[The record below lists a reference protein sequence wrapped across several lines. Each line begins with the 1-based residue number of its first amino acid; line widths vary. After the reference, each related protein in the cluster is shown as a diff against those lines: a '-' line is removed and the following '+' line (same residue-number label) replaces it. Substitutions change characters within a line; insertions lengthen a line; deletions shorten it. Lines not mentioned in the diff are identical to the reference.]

1 MLRQRLRCTFIPK
14 AFYKP
19 SRDNSDKWTD
29 RVLQEPYYSDVFLK
43 VLSNEFDFESQLLKV
58 SLSAY
63 GTQKQKNRPMTPL
76 ESS

>member
-19 SRDNSDKWTD
+19 SRDLSDKWTD
-29 RVLQEPYYSDVFLK
+29 RVLQEPCYGDVFLK

-58 SLSAY
+58 SWSAY
-63 GTQKQKNRPMTPL
+63 GTRKTKNGSRHPL
-76 ESS
+76 G